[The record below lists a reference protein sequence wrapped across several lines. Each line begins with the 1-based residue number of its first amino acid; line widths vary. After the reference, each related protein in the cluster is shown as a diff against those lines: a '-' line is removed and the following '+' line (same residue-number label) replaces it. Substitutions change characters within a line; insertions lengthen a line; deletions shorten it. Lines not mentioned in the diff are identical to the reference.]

1 MPKFTD
7 KEKEQIR
14 KLLLLKGKDLFS
26 QLGLAKTSIDDIVQA
41 TGIAKGS
48 FYKFY
53 DSKEALYFDILRN
66 EEAVRGAA
74 LKELSRD
81 DLPPKELLS
90 SFFKKSF
97 QLVDEN
103 PFLQRVFQGEDLERL
118 MRKLPNEMDEFSK
131 AHMKKGKDTI
141 DTLIKRGI
149 ISKENPEI
157 IVGIIQA
164 TLMMRLH
171 KEEFEDEVFPLI
183 MNKMFEYIAEGLT
196 KDN

>member
-141 DTLIKRGI
+141 DTLINRGI